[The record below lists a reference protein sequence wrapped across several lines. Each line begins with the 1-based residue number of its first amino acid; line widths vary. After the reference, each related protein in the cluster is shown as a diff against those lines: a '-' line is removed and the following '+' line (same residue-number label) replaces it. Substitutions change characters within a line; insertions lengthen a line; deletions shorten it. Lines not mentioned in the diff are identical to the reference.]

1 MTSPLSQ
8 GLCLMKQEMYNWR
21 EIPLPIE
28 DRQGSHGF
36 PQVHI
41 VICVSSKD
49 FVLDSKR
56 KEMLGQFVVNSV
68 GLVTQLNPSTRDIR
82 VNVKI
87 MKRSPGTSQRG
98 PSELGWILQ

>member
-1 MTSPLSQ
+1 
-8 GLCLMKQEMYNWR
+8 MKQEMYNWR

-41 VICVSSKD
+41 LICVSSKD

-68 GLVTQLNPSTRDIR
+68 GLATQLKLLTRDIG

-87 MKRSPGTSQRG
+87 MKRSPGTLQRW

>member
-1 MTSPLSQ
+1 
-8 GLCLMKQEMYNWR
+8 MKQEMYNWR

-41 VICVSSKD
+41 LICVSFKD

-68 GLVTQLNPSTRDIR
+68 GRVTQLHPSIARDIG

-87 MKRSPGTSQRG
+87 MKRSPGTLQRG
-98 PSELGWILQ
+98 PSELGWTLQ

>member
-1 MTSPLSQ
+1 
-8 GLCLMKQEMYNWR
+8 MKQEMYNWR

-41 VICVSSKD
+41 LICVSSKD

-68 GLVTQLNPSTRDIR
+68 GLDAGTELNPSTRDIR
-82 VNVKI
+82 ANVKI
-87 MKRSPGTSQRG
+87 MKRSPGTLQRG
-98 PSELGWILQ
+98 PSELGWTLQ

>member
-41 VICVSSKD
+41 LICVSSKD

-68 GLVTQLNPSTRDIR
+68 GLATELNP
-82 VNVKI
+82 
-87 MKRSPGTSQRG
+87 
-98 PSELGWILQ
+98 